1 MQAPRF
7 LALIYSGIQLSE
19 INRGFFVL
27 SSYSRVIFHER
38 NLRRLYPSEHKY
50 WSMFQQRRER
60 FPGNVLVLD
69 KQKMYFLIHTSYY
82 NTFTKQ
88 RV

>member
-7 LALIYSGIQLSE
+7 LGLTYPGIQLSE

-27 SSYSRVIFHER
+27 SSYSQVIFHER
-38 NLRRLYPSEHKY
+38 NLRRLFSSEYKY

-60 FPGNVLVLD
+60 LPGTVLVLD
-69 KQKMYFLIHTSYY
+69 KRKIYFLIQVITTPLQ
-82 NTFTKQ
+82 N
-88 RV
+88 